1 MMSDPRYLSLIH
13 DEVVLPSYYLKDN
26 LRSWLPRFGKFYHIL
41 SLEVVVRKRVSIKTK
56 IAHSRNGLTYSN
68 FSIFVKS

>member
-26 LRSWLPRFGKFYHIL
+26 LH
-41 SLEVVVRKRVSIKTK
+41 SLARGRGSQASKYQ
-56 IAHSRNGLTYSN
+56 N
-68 FSIFVKS
+68 